1 GSLGDVNWCLGRG
14 YQIHCKDFSSA
25 RAESLAATVK
35 QWYADPAHEGRQ
47 LGWVTAEPLDYV
59 RPVRRLALRW
69 QLKNGQTRYG
79 ALLSTL
85 EPREVISLVGQ
96 PVDRVNDPH
105 AVLLAYAK
113 FYDQRGGGV
122 ETEFKQSKQGVGITK
137 RNKKRFPAQQMVM
150 LLGTLAHNVL
160 IWTRRWLS
168 AEAPKLASFGVLRLV
183 RDVRVRVKSCG
194 KRFSV
199 SLPLASFYVTLP

>member
-1 GSLGDVNWCLGRG
+1 
-14 YQIHCKDFSSA
+14 
-25 RAESLAATVK
+25 
-35 QWYADPAHEGRQ
+35 
-47 LGWVTAEPLDYV
+47 AEPLDYV

-122 ETEFKQSKQGVGITK
+122 ETEFKQSVRHEARKWNGYKPQS
-137 RNKKRFPAQQMVM
+137 PC
-150 LLGTLAHNVL
+150 
-160 IWTRRWLS
+160 RW
-168 AEAPKLASFGVLRLV
+168 A
-183 RDVRVRVKSCG
+183 
-194 KRFSV
+194 V
-199 SLPLASFYVTLP
+199 SLWSVASAAG